1 MEVLTHQVNVVTDEL
16 RMDTERAMSDI
27 NENIKKLRDFLLTVN
42 ENVDLCLFQ
51 ENKWKLFATKTETE
65 KAVQDLE
72 SKINGLMRIQIKN

>member
-16 RMDTERAMSDI
+16 RIDTERAMSDI

-51 ENKWKLFATKTETE
+51 ENKWKLFATKAETE